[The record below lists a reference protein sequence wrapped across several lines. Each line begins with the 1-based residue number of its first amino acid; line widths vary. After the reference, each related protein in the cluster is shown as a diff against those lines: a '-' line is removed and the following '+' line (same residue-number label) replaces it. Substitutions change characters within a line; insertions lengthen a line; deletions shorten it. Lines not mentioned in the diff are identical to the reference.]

1 MSVLFLEERTID
13 FWLIPSLYI
22 KQQSQCGQVG
32 KKPNLR
38 GRGPNCNI
46 WVILPLPRELMN
58 VFSTLSYTGFLV
70 CKVLPVSIGY

>member
-13 FWLIPSLYI
+13 FWLIPSSILNS
-22 KQQSQCGQVG
+22 KVNVAKWG